1 MGFAGKLCGLG
12 KYKTPV
18 QAGVQTDE
26 VLALLFRLSTSL
38 HLAKETTSMASSK
51 KGLPD
56 TYTLESPRRKTV
68 LTCHPEAMPSA
79 TCEIT

>member
-51 KGLPD
+51 KRP
-56 TYTLESPRRKTV
+56 PRYIHSRVSQKEDCPHV
-68 LTCHPEAMPSA
+68 PP
-79 TCEIT
+79 